1 MEIWCPQYTLGGM
14 RIARSFR
21 RTAAVVAALALLV
34 SVPASAVSKPVF
46 KTVDA
51 ATFLQIAKQKNVIV
65 IDVRRPDEFASG
77 HIARA
82 INLDYEAG
90 VLAARFPKLK
100 KTATYAI
107 YCHSGRRSG
116 LALAAMQAA
125 GFTRVYNL
133 DGGVIAWANA
143 GYPFSLK

>member
-1 MEIWCPQYTLGGM
+1 M
-14 RIARSFR
+14 RIARHLQP
-21 RTAAVVAALALLV
+21 AVAVLAALALAFT
-34 SVPASAVSKPVF
+34 VPAAAASKPVL

-51 ATFLQIAKQKNVIV
+51 ATFMKVAKQKNVIV
-65 IDVRRPDEFASG
+65 IDVRRPDEFAGG

-82 INLDYEAG
+82 INLDFEAG
-90 VLAARFPKLK
+90 VLASKFPKLK

-107 YCHSGRRSG
+107 YCHSGRRSA

-133 DGGVIAWANA
+133 DGGIIAWQTK
-143 GYPFSLK
+143 GLPLVTP